1 MRRYASPSLIPLH
14 PAPESPGFPRHHD
27 PGGEGRDGAA
37 YGLYQTAFDQ
47 GKIILG
53 GAVTDG
59 AIGIIVWRVDSAEE
73 MQRIYENDP
82 AVKAGIG
89 YPELHPFRI
98 GMVAGE

>member
-37 YGLYQTAFDQ
+37 PGLYPAALRP
-47 GKIILG
+47 GKDRPG
-53 GAVTDG
+53 WCRHRW
-59 AIGIIVWRVDSAEE
+59 AIGIIIWRVDSAEE
-73 MQRIYENDP
+73 ARRIYENDP

-98 GMVAGE
+98 GLLAGR